1 MKVKETRKIVLN
13 KDESEAFIHL
23 MSVLWS
29 NVACEDL
36 GKMSVGND
44 VDLLCAGLDHHVA
57 DFAHVSAGLDHH
69 VADFAHVR
77 DSGYAG
83 VLYEIRHKQ
92 RKY

>member
-57 DFAHVSAGLDHH
+57 DFAHV
-69 VADFAHVR
+69 R
-77 DSGYAG
+77 ESGYAG
-83 VLYEIRHKQ
+83 VLYEISHKQ